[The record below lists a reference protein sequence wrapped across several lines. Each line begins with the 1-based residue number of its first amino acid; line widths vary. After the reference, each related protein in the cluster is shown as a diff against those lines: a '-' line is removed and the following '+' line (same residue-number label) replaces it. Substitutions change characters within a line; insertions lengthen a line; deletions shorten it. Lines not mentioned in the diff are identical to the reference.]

1 MEQLLSSANNSLTP
15 TCRPSGFNKY
25 WGLIPTSIPQDAM
38 EPTTDVLLL
47 LLIIFLIVLF
57 FIGHFSPGRVKV
69 MILLSGMMDQRFGGV
84 GGSRDFCK
92 RQSYVWEAAILIP
105 GLEFFLLSQQNIRA
119 WCLSVPVHRSE
130 KTNLKPSDFL
140 FDLLIAVGCFGPN
153 AVCCHLGLWES
164 SLRAGLSPLPCCLRL

>member
-1 MEQLLSSANNSLTP
+1 MNSTFTSRKMEQLLSSANNSLTP
-15 TCRPSGFNKY
+15 TCWPSGFNKY

-84 GGSRDFCK
+84 GVSRDFCK

-119 WCLSVPVHRSE
+119 
-130 KTNLKPSDFL
+130 
-140 FDLLIAVGCFGPN
+140 
-153 AVCCHLGLWES
+153 
-164 SLRAGLSPLPCCLRL
+164 